1 MMLGYY
7 FSLALASLKRN
18 VGLTV
23 LMIAA
28 IAVGIGASMIVLVV
42 YRAEAGDPI
51 PDKAHQL
58 YAVQVDNWGSER
70 QMASSSARS
79 DDLEDQLSYADA
91 VALMR
96 AHAAKRQAAMYA
108 SSMTVVPENA
118 HLSPFNVSARAT
130 YGDFFAMFDVPF
142 VYGGPWPAAA
152 DEDHA
157 KVVVISNK
165 LNQSLFDG
173 ANSVGRYVRFM
184 DGVYR
189 VAGVIADWR
198 PVPRFYD
205 LTIAAYG
212 DTEQV
217 FLPFTTAAD
226 DGLVANENTDCNKSI
241 PGGVKNL
248 QSDCVWIQFW
258 VELPTAQDA
267 RDYRAF
273 LSGYA
278 RQQQQSGRFHWL
290 ARTRLRDVSQWLQ
303 YEGVVSGQV
312 ELMVLVAF
320 GFFLVCLVNAA
331 GLMLAKVMEQS
342 TRIATRRAIG
352 ADRWAILTQY
362 LTEAALVGAAG
373 GVAGLLV
380 TQLGLSGAGMLF
392 SNDIFK
398 IVRLGPS
405 SASIE
410 VSLAVLATLLAA
422 LYPTWRAI
430 RVNCASQLKTR

>member
-1 MMLGYY
+1 MMFGYY
-7 FSLALASLKRN
+7 FALALASLRRN
-18 VGLTV
+18 VGLTA

-28 IAVGIGASMIVLVV
+28 IAVGIGASMVVLVV

-51 PDKAHQL
+51 PDKAHRL
-58 YAVQVDNWGSER
+58 YAVQIDNWGPDR
-70 QMASSSARS
+70 RTVSSSARA
-79 DDLEDQLSYADA
+79 DDMEDQLSYTDA

-108 SSMTVVPENA
+108 SSMTVIPENA
-118 HLSPFNVSARAT
+118 QLSPFNVSARAT
-130 YGDFFAMFDVPF
+130 FADFFTMFEVPF
-142 VYGGPWPAAA
+142 LYGSPWAATA
-152 DEDHA
+152 DESHS

-173 ANSVGRYVRFM
+173 ANSVGRYIRFM

-189 VAGVIADWR
+189 VVGVIADWR

-205 LTIAAYG
+205 LTVGAYG

-217 FLPFTTAAD
+217 FLPFTTAVD
-226 DGLVANENTDCNKSI
+226 DGLAENENTDCNKTI
-241 PGGVKNL
+241 PGGAKTL
-248 QSDCVWIQFW
+248 RSDCVWIQFW
-258 VELPTAQDA
+258 TELPTLQDA
-267 RDYRAF
+267 RAYRAF

-278 RQQQQSGRFHWL
+278 RQQQHSGRFHWL
-290 ARTRLRDVSQWLQ
+290 ARTRLRDVAHWLQ
-303 YEGVVSGQV
+303 YEGVISGQI

-342 TRIATRRAIG
+342 SRIATRRAIG
-352 ADRWAILTQY
+352 ADRWAVLTQY

-373 GVAGLLV
+373 GIAGLLV

-392 SNDIFK
+392 SNGVFR
-398 IVRLGPS
+398 IVRLGAS
-405 SASIE
+405 SISIE
-410 VSLAVLATLLAA
+410 IALAIAATLLAA
-422 LYPTWRAI
+422 LYPTWRATC
-430 RVNCASQLKTR
+430 VNPASQLKTR

>member
-7 FSLALASLKRN
+7 FALALASLKRN
-18 VGLTV
+18 VGLTI

-51 PDKAHQL
+51 PGKAHQL
-58 YAVQVDNWGSER
+58 YAVQIDNWGSDR
-70 QMASSSARS
+70 QMASSSARA
-79 DDLEDQLSYADA
+79 DDLEDQLSYIDA

-108 SSMTVVPENA
+108 TSMTVIPENA
-118 HLSPFNVSARAT
+118 QLTPFNISVRAT
-130 YGDFFAMFDVPF
+130 YRDFFPMFGVPF
-142 VYGGPWPAAA
+142 LYGSPWPAAA
-152 DEDHA
+152 DESHS
-157 KVVVISNK
+157 KVVVLSNK
-165 LNQSLFDG
+165 LNQSLFNG

-189 VAGVIADWR
+189 VVGVIADWR

-205 LTIAAYG
+205 LTVGAYG

-217 FLPFTTAAD
+217 FVPFTTATNA
-226 DGLVANENTDCNKSI
+226 GAAPNENTDCNKSV
-241 PGGVKNL
+241 PGGVKTL
-248 QSDCVWIQFW
+248 TSDCVWIQFW
-258 VELPTAQDA
+258 AELPTLQDA
-267 RDYRAF
+267 QAYRS
-273 LSGYA
+273 LLRSYA

-290 ARTRLRDVSQWLQ
+290 ARTRLRDVAHWLQ
-303 YEGVVSGQV
+303 YEGVVSGQIK
-312 ELMVLVAF
+312 LMVLVAF

-331 GLMLAKVMEQS
+331 GLMLAKVMEQAS
-342 TRIATRRAIG
+342 RIAARRAIG

-373 GVAGLLV
+373 GIVGLLV
-380 TQLGLSGAGMLF
+380 TRLGLLGAGMLF
-392 SNDIFK
+392 SNDIFR
-398 IVRLGPS
+398 IVRLG
-405 SASIE
+405 SANISVE
-410 VSLAVLATLLAA
+410 VSLAIGATLLAA

-430 RVNCASQLKTR
+430 CVNPASQLKTR